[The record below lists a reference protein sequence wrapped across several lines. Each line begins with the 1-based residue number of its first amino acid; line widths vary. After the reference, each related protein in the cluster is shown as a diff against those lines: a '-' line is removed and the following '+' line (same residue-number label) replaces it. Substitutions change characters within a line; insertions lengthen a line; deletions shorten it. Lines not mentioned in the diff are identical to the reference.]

1 MEEKKLNIP
10 WWILIIIAI
19 LLMFVFVWQL
29 NNLEMFFKH
38 YPNAINGSISIFTLF
53 TTIISIIVAYKSYK
67 TTLKQRDR
75 EEKKQS
81 ELVKRLLNHKTQ
93 HLRTRIN
100 TVNIE
105 YITQSEEEDYDL
117 LYITMEEK
125 DTRKDITEFIKIV
138 EQIHDD
144 KLNHLTLED
153 QKLVNDRILMLNSLL
168 TFVNLYIDIKSNKV
182 ITNKQLKK
190 FDIKTNIQERIDKV
204 TQAFT

>member
-1 MEEKKLNIP
+1 
-10 WWILIIIAI
+10 
-19 LLMFVFVWQL
+19 
-29 NNLEMFFKH
+29 MFFKH